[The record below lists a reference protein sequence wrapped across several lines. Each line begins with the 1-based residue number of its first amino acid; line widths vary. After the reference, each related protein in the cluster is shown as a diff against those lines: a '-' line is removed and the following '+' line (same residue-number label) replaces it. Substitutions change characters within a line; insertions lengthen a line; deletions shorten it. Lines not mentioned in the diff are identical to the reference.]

1 MIKRLVLVLL
11 LCCATEFYAQDDA
24 IFCEQVSAL
33 STLIEKEHY
42 RPKPIDD
49 SLSVAVQELFLLALD
64 EDKWLFTTS
73 DIEEFNDDRFKID
86 DYILKSDCGFIDKY
100 IARLRLRIE
109 RAKKHISSFTTV
121 PFDYSGTD
129 TLHFYRTRPS
139 RYFSSDSAAK
149 RNWNKRI
156 RYTLLSKLIEED
168 TIFENIEKNFSELEK
183 AIKPKVFQNQ
193 ICLLDER
200 LNAKGGLEHFV
211 KEAFLNAFAN
221 YQDPNSFFFNDTEK
235 VVFENSVSNSQLS
248 FGLYTA
254 KNDDGEIVISYITPG
269 GAAYLNGNF
278 EENDVIKSLSS
289 GTTVLETF
297 CVSNEEIFSFMADNK
312 HNKITFRIKK
322 KDGTIKYIPLEKSIE
337 EVEENLTRGYVI
349 TKDKTD
355 FGYLN
360 IPSFYTDL
368 ESPNGFGVAND
379 VAKELYKLEKEKIKG
394 LIIDLRF
401 NGGGSMKEAADL
413 CGLFIDRGPLS
424 ILRYRDGETFTIRD
438 AHRGTAFDK
447 PIVILINNYSASASE
462 FFSSVMQ
469 DYNRAVIVG
478 APSYGKSSA
487 QVIFPLSESKDLGYC
502 KLTVDAFYRVT
513 GKSNQSRGVIPDIRF
528 PSIYDGLK
536 INEEYERFALPNDSV
551 RVSLRHIPLKSLPLD
566 AIASKSVSRI
576 NTDKSFQLIKSLNQT
591 LIQNYVTSD
600 TEYPLTLSD
609 VYKDLEGY
617 NNLWKE
623 MTMHFEKRNS
633 NMTARNTK
641 TTTGYLKYNED
652 EKELNAV
659 ILKDLAEDLYVE
671 EAHAILLDFIRLT
684 K

>member
-1 MIKRLVLVLL
+1 MINRFVLVLL
-11 LCCATEFYAQDDA
+11 ICCTPKIYAQENSL
-24 IFCEQVSAL
+24 FCEQVSAL
-33 STLIEKEHY
+33 KTLIEKEHY

-49 SLSVAVQELFLLALD
+49 SLSVAVQDLFLLALD
-64 EDKWLFTTS
+64 ADKWLFTTA
-73 DIEEFNDDRFKID
+73 DIAEFHKERYRID
-86 DYILKSDCGFIDKY
+86 DYIRNSDCGFIDKY
-100 IARLRLRIE
+100 VARLQLRIE
-109 RAKKHISSFTTV
+109 LAKKYISSFARE

-139 RYFSSDSAAK
+139 RYFTSDTVAK

-156 RYTLLSKLIEED
+156 RYTLLTKLIEED
-168 TIFENIEKNFSELEK
+168 SIFANIQENFTDLEK
-183 AIKPKVFQNQ
+183 EIKPKVFQNQ
-193 ICLLDER
+193 ICLLDEL
-200 LNAKGGLEHFV
+200 LNAKGGLEYFV

-235 VVFENSVSNSQLS
+235 VVFENSVSNSQLT

-278 EENDVIKSLSS
+278 EENDVIKSLTA

-297 CVSNEEIFSFMADNK
+297 CISNEAVFSFMADND

-322 KDGTIKYIPLEKSIE
+322 KDGTIKYIPLEKTLE
-337 EVEENLTRGYVI
+337 KVEENLTRGYVI
-349 TKDKTD
+349 TKNKTD
-355 FGYLN
+355 LGYLS

-424 ILRYRDGETFTIRD
+424 ILRYKDGETFTIRD
-438 AHRGTAFDK
+438 SHRGTSFDK
-447 PIVILINNYSASASE
+447 PIVILINGYSASASE

-487 QVIFPLSESKDLGYC
+487 QVILPLSESKNLGYC

-513 GKSNQSRGVIPDIRF
+513 GKSNQSRGVIPDVRF
-528 PSIYDGLK
+528 PSIYDGLE
-536 INEEYERFALPNDSV
+536 ISEEFEKFALPNDSV
-551 RVSLRHIPLKSLPLD
+551 KVSLRHIPLNNLPLD
-566 AIASKSVSRI
+566 AIQSRSNSRI
-576 NTDKSFQLIKSLNQT
+576 NADSSFQLIKSLNKT
-591 LIQNYVTSD
+591 LIQNYVISD
-600 TEYPLTLSD
+600 NEYPLTLDD
-609 VYKDLEGY
+609 VYNDVEGY
-617 NNLWKE
+617 NKLWRE
-623 MTMHFEKRNS
+623 MAAHFENRDPQ
-633 NMTARNTK
+633 MTARNTK

-652 EKELNAV
+652 EKEMNRV

-671 EAHAILLDFIRLT
+671 EAHTILQDYIKLM